1 MPKPKKKAL
10 GRGLGSLLGDR
21 PAALDPPAIGE
32 TRAPEPLPDG
42 STLLFLDPREV
53 KRNPFQPR
61 QYFDEEA
68 LQELAESI
76 RRDGVQEPVIVR
88 KKGDAYELVGGE
100 RRVRASV
107 MADLEHIPAVCR
119 DVADGDML
127 KLSIIEN
134 VQREDLNAIELAQAY
149 QQLVDEYDWTQE
161 RLADEVGKKRAT
173 VANVLRLLQLPADV
187 QRFVS
192 EGQLSM
198 GHARAILAIEGADA
212 QSRAARKVIKEG
224 LSVRQTEKLA
234 AAPTANDGKAP
245 APKDPNITHLE
256 DELRRSL
263 GTKVALKN
271 QGNGRGKIEI
281 EYYTLDD
288 LDRIL
293 AVLKGRS

>member
-1 MPKPKKKAL
+1 MAKPKKAL

-21 PAALDPPAIGE
+21 PAALEPVESGE
-32 TRAPEPLPDG
+32 VRVNERLPDG
-42 STLLFLDPREV
+42 SELVFIDPRTV
-53 KRNPFQPR
+53 RRNPYQPR
-61 QYFDEEA
+61 QHFDEEA

-88 KKGDAYELVGGE
+88 RKDGEYELVGGE

-119 DVADGDML
+119 DVPDGDML

-149 QQLVDEYDWTQE
+149 QQLVEEYGWTQE
-161 RLADEVGKKRAT
+161 QLADEVGKKRAT
-173 VANVLRLLQLPADV
+173 VANVLRLLQLPGDV

-234 AAPTANDGKAP
+234 AEPKAGAPKP
-245 APKDPNITHLE
+245 PPSKDPNIAQLE
-256 DELRRSL
+256 DDLRRSL

-281 EYYTLDD
+281 EYYNLDD
-288 LDRIL
+288 LERIL